1 MWQEFSISYL
11 LLNSNPIYH
20 FFKKL
25 VNLMYVT
32 LNSCI
37 KPGRFDHP
45 CYRKADTHTRLT
57 IDRAAILSLIF
68 LRTGVHFCTFYNMAL
83 QPTVLWKVLSKCQR
97 ITQSSAPPEMHW
109 GGKESANSPW
119 MSFRHQHL
127 PAMAVINLPGSH
139 PASQRIPG
147 VGGRTGG
154 SPLGWSPCM

>member
-20 FFKKL
+20 FFKNL

-57 IDRAAILSLIF
+57 VDRAAILSLTF

-83 QPTVLWKVLSKCQR
+83 QPTAVEGPQQMSTYHTVICTPWYALRW
-97 ITQSSAPPEMHW
+97 
-109 GGKESANSPW
+109 KESANSPW
-119 MSFRHQHL
+119 LCFRHQHL

-139 PASQRIPG
+139 SASQKIPG